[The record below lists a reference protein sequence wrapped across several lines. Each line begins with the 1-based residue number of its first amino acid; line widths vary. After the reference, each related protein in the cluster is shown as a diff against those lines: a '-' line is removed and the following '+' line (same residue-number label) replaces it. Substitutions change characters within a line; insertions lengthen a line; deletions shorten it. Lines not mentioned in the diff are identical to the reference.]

1 MKMQKSLQ
9 DELESRER
17 SGNHFPDPVLLSLFL
32 RICQVSMSFDIPTMV
47 LTAKVDFK
55 LCQKNV
61 SRKPLQSHNVFA
73 GCQGTPQIFSTFG
86 SQVSLSLYLLKVQAP
101 EQVKQLQLR
110 DIKPHNVLLTKDYSP
125 VLMDFGSAAPA
136 RITPANLKEAAYLQA
151 RGHYPL

>member
-1 MKMQKSLQ
+1 
-9 DELESRER
+9 
-17 SGNHFPDPVLLSLFL
+17 
-32 RICQVSMSFDIPTMV
+32 MV

-86 SQVSLSLYLLKVQAP
+86 SQVSPSLTKNDSLYLRKVQAP

-151 RGHYPL
+151 RSHYPL